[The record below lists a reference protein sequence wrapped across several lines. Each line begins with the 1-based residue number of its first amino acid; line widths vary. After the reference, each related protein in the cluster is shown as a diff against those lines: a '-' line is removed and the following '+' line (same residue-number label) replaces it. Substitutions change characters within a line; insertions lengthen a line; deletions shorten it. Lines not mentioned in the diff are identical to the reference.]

1 MRQEI
6 QEYSNPSE
14 LIDWAK
20 ASFNITKP
28 NNELSEDEVS
38 RVVRRIGDCA
48 YDTIY
53 IGDEPRLSR
62 AGIGLMLLVTMME
75 FPMFYEK
82 YDLSQRN

>member
-1 MRQEI
+1 MRQELF
-6 QEYSNPSE
+6 EYLKPGE
-14 LIDWAK
+14 LIDRGK

-28 NNELSEDEVS
+28 NNELSEDEIR
-38 RVVRRIGDCA
+38 RVVRRIGDSA
-48 YDTIY
+48 FDTIY
-53 IGDEPRLSR
+53 IGDEPRLGR